1 MYHNKPYK
9 LEFLTMLKKSMKL
22 VYWFKELSKKDV
34 DIAGGKGANLAEM
47 ASIRLPVPPG
57 FIVSSFAY
65 QTFVEKTKIQKS
77 ILKKLEDLDMEDTE
91 LLQKTSEEIQQ
102 LILDTRMP
110 MPIQEAIIT
119 SYKNMSIDIEV
130 YKAANNSALDFI
142 KQGRDIP
149 SVAVRSSATA
159 EDLPTA
165 SFAGQNATLLNVK
178 GADNVVKA
186 VQECWASLFTARSI
200 YYRTKNNF
208 PHDKVYIAVVIQKMV
223 NSTKSGIMF
232 SINPVTNNKEE
243 IIIEGGFGLGE
254 AIVSGSVT
262 PDNYVVN
269 KTALSITQKNLR
281 KQEWMFQSDF
291 NLGRTIKRTL
301 SEERSKQQKLTD
313 EEIIKLASLAKKIE
327 AHYGC
332 AQDMEFAIED
342 SSIYIVQARPV
353 TTTEKDMEKK
363 TDFETPK
370 GEAILTGLSASPG
383 ISSGKV
389 KIVRE
394 IEDLQKVQKGDVL
407 VAVMTKPDFVVA
419 MERAIAIVTDEGGS
433 TSHAAIISRELGIPC
448 VVGTG
453 KATQILKDDQDIT
466 VDAYSGKIYLGAV
479 KIEHQEKAHSS
490 SNSITK
496 TKIYMNLGIPEEME
510 KYKDFPFDGI
520 GLMRIEFIIASHIK
534 EHPLHL
540 IKLGRQHEYI
550 NKLAE
555 GISKVASIINPKP
568 VIVRFSDFKTNEYSN
583 LEGGKD
589 YEPKEEN
596 PLIGWRGVSRYVSEE
611 FKEAF
616 FLECQAIKQ
625 VRDSG
630 LKNVHSMLPFVRTT
644 EEVEHCL
651 SLMESQ
657 GLVRNAD
664 YKIALM
670 AEVPSIIFAADKFCK
685 YADFFSIGSND
696 LTGLI
701 LGVDRDSSILGKM
714 HYFDERNIAVLRAI
728 EHLIKIAHKNNVK
741 VSICGQAPS
750 EYPEMVDFLVRNK
763 IDSMSVN
770 PDVVSSV
777 REQVAEAE
785 KRLILDTEFEL

>member
-57 FIVSSFAY
+57 FIISSFAY

-77 ILKKLEDLDMEDTE
+77 ILKKLENLDIEDTE

-301 SEERSKQQKLTD
+301 
-313 EEIIKLASLAKKIE
+313 
-327 AHYGC
+327 
-332 AQDMEFAIED
+332 
-342 SSIYIVQARPV
+342 
-353 TTTEKDMEKK
+353 
-363 TDFETPK
+363 
-370 GEAILTGLSASPG
+370 
-383 ISSGKV
+383 
-389 KIVRE
+389 
-394 IEDLQKVQKGDVL
+394 
-407 VAVMTKPDFVVA
+407 
-419 MERAIAIVTDEGGS
+419 
-433 TSHAAIISRELGIPC
+433 
-448 VVGTG
+448 
-453 KATQILKDDQDIT
+453 
-466 VDAYSGKIYLGAV
+466 
-479 KIEHQEKAHSS
+479 
-490 SNSITK
+490 
-496 TKIYMNLGIPEEME
+496 
-510 KYKDFPFDGI
+510 
-520 GLMRIEFIIASHIK
+520 
-534 EHPLHL
+534 
-540 IKLGRQHEYI
+540 
-550 NKLAE
+550 
-555 GISKVASIINPKP
+555 
-568 VIVRFSDFKTNEYSN
+568 
-583 LEGGKD
+583 
-589 YEPKEEN
+589 
-596 PLIGWRGVSRYVSEE
+596 
-611 FKEAF
+611 
-616 FLECQAIKQ
+616 
-625 VRDSG
+625 
-630 LKNVHSMLPFVRTT
+630 
-644 EEVEHCL
+644 
-651 SLMESQ
+651 
-657 GLVRNAD
+657 
-664 YKIALM
+664 
-670 AEVPSIIFAADKFCK
+670 
-685 YADFFSIGSND
+685 
-696 LTGLI
+696 
-701 LGVDRDSSILGKM
+701 
-714 HYFDERNIAVLRAI
+714 
-728 EHLIKIAHKNNVK
+728 
-741 VSICGQAPS
+741 
-750 EYPEMVDFLVRNK
+750 
-763 IDSMSVN
+763 
-770 PDVVSSV
+770 
-777 REQVAEAE
+777 
-785 KRLILDTEFEL
+785 